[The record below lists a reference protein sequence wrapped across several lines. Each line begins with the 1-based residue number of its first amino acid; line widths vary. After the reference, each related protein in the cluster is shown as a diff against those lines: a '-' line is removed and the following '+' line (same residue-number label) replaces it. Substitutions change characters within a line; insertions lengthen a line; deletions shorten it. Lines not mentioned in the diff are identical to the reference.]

1 MSKFTFMC
9 EDEPMPFADAVT
21 TKRTF
26 EFSAV
31 SLNDIIQEF
40 EYFLKGA
47 GFYINGTLD
56 VVPEEEC
63 DYNPDANL
71 ELYDAMDLP
80 QTIHSH
86 HYYDTERNKPIK
98 A

>member
-9 EDEPMPFADAVT
+9 EEEPMPFADVIL
-21 TKRTF
+21 TKRTV
-26 EFSAV
+26 EFNGVGLS
-31 SLNDIIQEF
+31 DIIQEF
-40 EYFLKGA
+40 EYFLKGS
-47 GFYINGTLD
+47 GFHINGTLD
-56 VVPEEEC
+56 VVPFEEC

-71 ELYDAMDLP
+71 ELFDAMDLP
-80 QTIHSH
+80 SHSH

>member
-1 MSKFTFMC
+1 MSGNRVLLYDSNDNFC
-9 EDEPMPFADAVT
+9 
-21 TKRTF
+21 
-26 EFSAV
+26 
-31 SLNDIIQEF
+31 NDIIQEF

-80 QTIHSH
+80 NHSH

>member
-1 MSKFTFMC
+1 MSKFTFIC
-9 EDEPMPFADAVT
+9 EEEPMPFADVVT

-26 EFSAV
+26 EFNAV

-47 GFYINGTLD
+47 GFYINGTLE
-56 VVPEEEC
+56 VVPEE
-63 DYNPDANL
+63 DYSDPHIDTSNVDMF
-71 ELYDAMDLP
+71 DSMDLP
-80 QTIHSH
+80 THSH